1 MSLSRSLVDSESR
14 DPGRPAAAPGG
25 VMIGLLKNLKEC
37 VSSVYFEGHRAKP
50 LAELNRRAPKGR
62 PNGPPPVVRHPESLA
77 DQAAYTEALLPG
89 SG

>member
-37 VSSVYFEGHRAKP
+37 VSAFILKVPVPSP
-50 LAELNRRAPKGR
+50 LRG
-62 PNGPPPVVRHPESLA
+62 
-77 DQAAYTEALLPG
+77 
-89 SG
+89 